1 MTITL
6 HCTHCNQS
14 MSIAPRKPGSRV
26 DCPSCGRS
34 VVVPSADAAEKP
46 VSPAPVRENAPALA
60 PSRALESPRAGAD
73 RGGAVATA
81 LPRARTATAPA
92 VSSTATATPGA
103 ATVLRNQNPKTAM
116 AEPEV
121 PFLPQPTAGGPA
133 LRPAELSARA
143 AAPDGVV
150 LPKSVLILLIVFA
163 LAALCCAF
171 FAGFLF
177 GKQTATEARS
187 AAAVEAI
194 QNTVSFTFVDFSQLG
209 AIRHAC

>member
-14 MSIAPRKPGSRV
+14 MAIAPRKPGSRV

-34 VVVPSADAAEKP
+34 VVVPLADVAEKP
-46 VSPAPVRENAPALA
+46 VSPTPVRENAPALV
-60 PSRALESPRAGAD
+60 PSRALESPRGGAD
-73 RGGAVATA
+73 RDGAVATA

-116 AEPEV
+116 AEPDV
-121 PFLPQPTAGGPA
+121 PFLPQPTAGSSSV
-133 LRPAELSARA
+133 RPAEMPARVT
-143 AAPDGVV
+143 APHGVV

-163 LAALCCAF
+163 LAALGCAF

-177 GKQTATEARS
+177 GKQTATEARK

-194 QNTVSFTFVDFSQLG
+194 PHTVRFTLLDFSQHG
-209 AIRHAC
+209 AISHDC